1 MKKLT
6 LSITLLLVWW
16 VAVYSQEA
24 TTRTRTT
31 ATSATAVLANKSDK
45 TLELANGTRIAGELQ
60 NSVDVRKAKV
70 GDQVVLRTTQAI
82 RSNGRTLVNKGA
94 RLFGHIT
101 EVAQKSKTDNESR
114 LGILFDRLESNSLE
128 VPITASI
135 VSVVH
140 GQVAAQGGNRD
151 ILSDDMSSSSSGDDM
166 SSSSSGS
173 MRSTSSTQRGQSGGG
188 LLGGVTSSVGGVV
201 SGTTSSTQDV
211 LGRTT
216 TAVGSTVNGAANA
229 TGAVAGGTSRAIG
242 RIQISESTDASI
254 ATGSVLSVRGDNLR
268 LEKGTTFNLVVSQSA
283 TVTKN

>member
-1 MKKLT
+1 MNKLT
-6 LSITLLLVWW
+6 LSITLMLVCW

-24 TTRTRTT
+24 TTRSRTT
-31 ATSATAVLANKSDK
+31 ANGDTAVSANKSEK
-45 TLELANGTRIAGELQ
+45 TLELADGTRIAGELQ

-82 RSNGRTLVNKGA
+82 RSNGQTLVNKGA
-94 RLFGHIT
+94 RLFGHII
-101 EVAQKSKTDNESR
+101 EVAQKTKTDNESR

-135 VSVVH
+135 VSVVN
-140 GQVAAQGGNRD
+140 GQVAAQGGSRD
-151 ILSDDMSSSSSGDDM
+151 ILSDDMSST
-166 SSSSSGS
+166 SSGS
-173 MRSTSSTQRGQSGGG
+173 MRSTSSTQRGQSGGS

-201 SGTTSSTQDV
+201 SGTTNASQDV
-211 LGRTT
+211 GRTT
-216 TAVGSTVNGAANA
+216 TAVGTTVNGAADA

-254 ATGSVLSVRGDNLR
+254 TTGSVLSVRGDNLR

-283 TVTKN
+283 TATKN

>member
-1 MKKLT
+1 MNKLT
-6 LSITLLLVWW
+6 LSITLLLVCW
-16 VAVYSQEA
+16 VAVYSQDA
-24 TTRTRTT
+24 TTRSRTT
-31 ATSATAVLANKSDK
+31 ADGATAVSANRSDK
-45 TLELANGTRIAGELQ
+45 TLELAVGTRIAGDLQ

-70 GDQVVLRTTQAI
+70 GDQVVLKTIQAI
-82 RSNGRTLVNKGA
+82 KSNGRTLVNKGA
-94 RLFGHIT
+94 RLFGHVT
-101 EVAQKSKTDNESR
+101 EVAQKTKTDNESR

-135 VSVVH
+135 VSVVDGH
-140 GQVAAQGGNRD
+140 VAAQGGSRA
-151 ILSDDMSSSSSGDDM
+151 ILSDDM

-173 MRSTSSTQRGQSGGG
+173 MRSTSSTQRGQSGGS
-188 LLGGVTSSVGGVV
+188 LLGGVTNSVGGVV

-283 TVTKN
+283 TATKN

>member
-1 MKKLT
+1 MNKLT
-6 LSITLLLVWW
+6 LSITLMLVCW

-24 TTRTRTT
+24 TTRSRTT
-31 ATSATAVLANKSDK
+31 ANGDTAVSANKSEK
-45 TLELANGTRIAGELQ
+45 TLELADGTRIAGELQ

-82 RSNGRTLVNKGA
+82 RSNGQTLVNKGA

-101 EVAQKSKTDNESR
+101 EVAQKTKTDNESR

-135 VSVVH
+135 VSVVN
-140 GQVAAQGGNRD
+140 GQVAAQGGSRD
-151 ILSDDMSSSSSGDDM
+151 ILSDDMSST
-166 SSSSSGS
+166 SSGS
-173 MRSTSSTQRGQSGGG
+173 MRSTSSTQRGQSGGS

-201 SGTTSSTQDV
+201 SGTTNASQDV
-211 LGRTT
+211 GRTT
-216 TAVGSTVNGAANA
+216 TAVGTTVNGAADA

-254 ATGSVLSVRGDNLR
+254 TTGSVLSVRGDNLR

-283 TVTKN
+283 TATKN

>member
-151 ILSDDMSSSSSGDDM
+151 ILSDDMSSSSSG
-166 SSSSSGS
+166 S